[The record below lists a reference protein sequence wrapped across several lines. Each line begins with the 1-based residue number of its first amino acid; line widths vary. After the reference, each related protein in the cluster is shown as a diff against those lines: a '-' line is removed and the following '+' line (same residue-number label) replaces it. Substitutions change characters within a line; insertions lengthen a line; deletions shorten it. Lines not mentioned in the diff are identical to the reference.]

1 LKYSLAVI
9 IAVLCLGTYLPSF
22 AQNAKDPGAKAILD
36 GLYNKYS
43 KMPAWEATYE
53 HISETASGKVFSKQD
68 GKILVAGKK
77 YSIALPTFQII
88 CDGKTIW
95 TYNKEV
101 NEVNISAY
109 APEDDEITPDQIFG
123 LYRKGY
129 KYILMG
135 ELKSKTGIVQTIDLE
150 PEDIT
155 KEIVKVRLIINK
167 ADATLKKWMIYE
179 RGTSNRQI
187 FVVKSFTPNANVASN
202 RLVFNKT
209 RFPGAKIVDL
219 R

>member
-1 LKYSLAVI
+1 
-9 IAVLCLGTYLPSF
+9 
-22 AQNAKDPGAKAILD
+22 
-36 GLYNKYS
+36 
-43 KMPAWEATYE
+43 MPAWEATYE
-53 HISETASGKVFSKQD
+53 HSTETASGKIFSKQD
-68 GKILVAGKK
+68 GKILVSGKK

-187 FVVKSFTPNANVASN
+187 FIVKSFVPNAKVAPS
-202 RLVFNKT
+202 RLAFSKAN
-209 RFPGAKIVDL
+209 FPGAKIVDL